1 LKTLLLMR
9 HAKSDQ
15 TNGDGGESQRPLTPK
30 GERRASEMGLW
41 LQHKEMLPELI
52 LSSATQRACRTAEL
66 VAEAGGYTGELR
78 SVETLYMA
86 EADEIL
92 EVLRPLPDEIER
104 VMIVGHNPGLESLI
118 PLLTHEVE
126 ALPHAGVAVLSLKIK
141 NWNSLR
147 QKTRGK
153 LKDLWRAKKISP
165 SVELTKES

>member
-1 LKTLLLMR
+1 
-9 HAKSDQ
+9 
-15 TNGDGGESQRPLTPK
+15 
-30 GERRASEMGLW
+30 MGTW
-41 LQHKEMLPELI
+41 LQQQGMLPELI

-66 VAEAGGYTGELR
+66 VAEASGYTGELR
-78 SVETLYMA
+78 YIETLYMA

-92 EVLRPLPDEIER
+92 ELLRSLPDEIER
-104 VMIVGHNPGLESLI
+104 VMVVGHNPGLESLI

-153 LKDLWRAKKISP
+153 LKELWRAKKISP